1 MSSNDKHSLDTGVSW
16 MRAAGELTRMRLL
29 ALLDQADLTVSD
41 LVEILDQSQPRISR
55 HLKLLVDAG
64 LAQRFQEG
72 AWALF
77 RTADSGQVRVFLDTI
92 IKPLASDDPVLMA
105 DLAKLDKVRQA
116 RAKRAAAYFAD
127 NAEEWNKIRSL
138 HVHEEDI
145 EQRMLQ
151 MGLEHKPKSILD
163 MGTGTGRVLQLFGPR
178 VDRGVG
184 IDSSADMLAL
194 ARSELARSGEPH
206 LQVRRGDVY
215 NIPAGE
221 KYDLIVLHQV
231 LHFLET
237 PQLALEQAR
246 EHLTENGRILVVDLE
261 PHDLEFLRQEHAHL
275 RLGVSLEQMSIWMD
289 ETDLELVQLAQIEP
303 EQSDKEI
310 LSVLLWLIGK
320 KAS

>member
-1 MSSNDKHSLDTGVSW
+1 

-29 ALLDQADLTVSD
+29 ALLNKADLTVSD

-55 HLKLLVDAG
+55 HLKLPVDAG

-72 AWALF
+72 AWAFF

-92 IKPLASDDPVLMA
+92 IEPLASDDKVLMS
-105 DLAKLDKVRQA
+105 DLAKLDTVRRA
-116 RAKRAAAYFAD
+116 RAERAATYFAK

-145 EQRMLQ
+145 EQRMLL
-151 MGLEHKPKSILD
+151 MGLDHTPKSILD
-163 MGTGTGRVLQLFGPR
+163 LGTGTGRVLQLFGPY
-178 VDRGVG
+178 VERGVG
-184 IDSSADMLAL
+184 IDSSADMLTL
-194 ARSELARSGEPH
+194 ARSELADAGGSH

-215 NIPAGE
+215 NVPKGE

-237 PQLALEQAR
+237 PQLALQQAR
-246 EHLTENGRILVVDLE
+246 QQLADGGRILVVDLE
-261 PHDLEFLRQEHAHL
+261 PHDLEFLREEHAHL
-275 RLGVSLEQMSIWMD
+275 RLGISLEQMSSWID

-303 EQSDKEI
+303 GKDDKEI
-310 LSVLLWLIGK
+310 LSVFLWLVTK
-320 KAS
+320 KNS

>member
-41 LVEILDQSQPRISR
+41 LVAILDQSQPRISR

-92 IKPLASDDPVLMA
+92 IKPLASDDPVLMT

-151 MGLEHKPKSILD
+151 MGLDHKPKSILD
-163 MGTGTGRVLQLFGPR
+163 MGTGTGRVLQLFGPH
-178 VDRGVG
+178 VERGVG

-275 RLGVSLEQMSIWMD
+275 RLGVSLEQMSNWMD

-303 EQSDKEI
+303 EQNDKEI

-320 KAS
+320 KTS

>member
-145 EQRMLQ
+145 EQRMLL
-151 MGLEHKPKSILD
+151 MGLDHKPKSILD
-163 MGTGTGRVLQLFGPR
+163 MGTGTGRVLQLFGAH
-178 VDRGVG
+178 VERGVG

-194 ARSELARSGEPH
+194 ARSELASSGEPH

-261 PHDLEFLRQEHAHL
+261 PHDLEFLREKHAHL
-275 RLGVSLEQMSIWMD
+275 RLGVSLEQMSSWMD

-303 EQSDKEI
+303 EQNDKEI
-310 LSVLLWLIGK
+310 LSVLLWLIGNK
-320 KAS
+320 TS